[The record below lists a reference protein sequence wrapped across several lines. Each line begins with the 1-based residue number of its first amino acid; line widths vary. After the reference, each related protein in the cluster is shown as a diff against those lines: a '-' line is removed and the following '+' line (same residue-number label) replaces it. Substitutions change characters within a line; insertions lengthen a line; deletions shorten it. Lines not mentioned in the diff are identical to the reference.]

1 MARGRDERDHP
12 KRQVGRPKPTPYFE
26 LNDSAQQVAR
36 DWSQGNN
43 SALGRFASSGEV
55 SEGAFSEINDTLN
68 FGAPHPR
75 EKERLTNLQKHLQL
89 QKEAQEEEQY

>member
-1 MARGRDERDHP
+1 MPKGEDTRNHP
-12 KRQVGRPKPTPYFE
+12 NRQVGRPKPAPYFE

-43 SALGRFASSGEV
+43 TALGRFASTGEV
-55 SEGAFSEINDTLN
+55 SEAAFSEIKDTLN

-89 QKEAQEEEQY
+89 QKESQEEQQ

>member
-1 MARGRDERDHP
+1 MSRGRDERDHP
-12 KRQVGRPKPTPYFE
+12 KRQVGRPKPAPYFE

-55 SEGAFSEINDTLN
+55 SEGAFAEIKDTLT